1 MPDHVH
7 QLVRGVSLESNARRY
22 ITLAKQYSGYY
33 FSRAV
38 RRETLARYG
47 HDRWLPDEQAV
58 RGWFRYI
65 IKNPVQAKL
74 VEQSR
79 TTLTLAQ
86 ALARSKNSLNGPW
99 SDDRT
104 TLIAIRGSRRR
115 RALAYRG
122 PMRQHQLEEMTGLD
136 LRWKAL
142 ASRDAAADGTFVYG
156 VTSTG
161 VYCRPSC
168 PSRRP
173 RADRV
178 RFFDTTI
185 DARHAGFRACKRC
198 RPDTVGLAQPGIE
211 AVRRASAYLATHADE
226 TVTLG
231 HLARVTSMS
240 PHHLQRRFKAIVG
253 LSPREFQSAVRAG
266 KLRTSLRD
274 GRDVTTAIY
283 EAGYGSPSRVYEA
296 APTGKGMSLSSY
308 RRGGAGMRI
317 GYSTMSSPVGIVLV
331 AATENGVCS
340 VKIGDSE
347 PALEQDLRREY
358 PAAEIEADRK
368 QRSEWVKAIARHLRG
383 EMPSLDLPIDVRA
396 TAFQWKVWRALQQI
410 PYGETRAYADVARG
424 IGKPKAVR
432 AVARACATNPVC
444 LVVPCHRVV
453 PSAGGAGGYR
463 WGSKTKEKLLATE
476 RAARR

>member
-1 MPDHVH
+1 
-7 QLVRGVSLESNARRY
+7 
-22 ITLAKQYSGYY
+22 
-33 FSRAV
+33 
-38 RRETLARYG
+38 
-47 HDRWLPDEQAV
+47 
-58 RGWFRYI
+58 
-65 IKNPVQAKL
+65 
-74 VEQSR
+74 
-79 TTLTLAQ
+79 
-86 ALARSKNSLNGPW
+86 
-99 SDDRT
+99 
-104 TLIAIRGSRRR
+104 
-115 RALAYRG
+115 
-122 PMRQHQLEEMTGLD
+122 MRQHQPEEMTGLD

-185 DARHAGFRACKRC
+185 DARQAGFRACKRC

-317 GYSTMSSPVGIVLV
+317 GYSTMTSPVGIVLV

-358 PAAEIEADRK
+358 PAAEIEVDRK

-383 EMPSLDLPIDVRA
+383 EAPSLDLPIDVRA

-410 PYGETRAYADVARG
+410 PYGETRAYGDVARA
-424 IGKPKAVR
+424 IGKPRAVR
-432 AVARACATNPVC
+432 AVARACATNPVA
-444 LVVPCHRVV
+444 LVVPCHRVI
-453 PSAGGAGGYR
+453 PTAGGIGGYR
-463 WGSKTKEKLLATE
+463 WGSDRKQRLLVTE
-476 RAARR
+476 QGRAKARTP